1 MTPRR
6 LLVLAAAA
14 LAALGCERT
23 PVPPSATARPL
34 VVASFFTLWDFCRQV
49 TGERAEVV
57 SLVPPGVEPHDWEP
71 TPQDV
76 IQVRKARLFVY
87 NGAGFEQ
94 AADRLLKEIAGAG
107 PLPVNTTAGIALLE
121 AQERRAAA
129 PTRATRETRT
139 SGSTPCWRERKVE
152 AITAGLVQ
160 VDPEGPRRLHRARR
174 RLQGQARGAP
184 RGLPEAGLRECAR
197 RDVVTSHAAF
207 TYLARR
213 YRLEQVPVLGI
224 APESEPSPADL
235 ARLVRFARKAGVK
248 YIFFETLVSPKLAE
262 TLAREVGAK
271 TLILNPVE
279 GLTRRR
285 RRQAR
290 TTSPS
295 CARTWRISDG
305 ARMPLSICFVTC
317 THLARNLGER
327 RPRGAGAGAA
337 RSHRHA
343 AGLER
348 RGRAASTASARWCSA
363 RTGTITTRLT
373 PSSPGFARW
382 EAAGVRF

>member
-1 MTPRR
+1 MTAGRDAAI
-6 LLVLAAAA
+6 VTALAAALVFAGCDGSPAPPTA
-14 LAALGCERT
+14 LI
-23 PVPPSATARPL
+23 
-34 VVASFFTLWDFCRQV
+34 VVASVYPLYELTRHV
-49 TGERAEVV
+49 AGPHAEVV

-94 AADRLLKEIAGAG
+94 AADRLLKEIAGSG

-121 AQERRAAA
+121 APGHAHGGRDKDHARDPHVWLDPVLAQAQ
-129 PTRATRETRT
+129 
-139 SGSTPCWRERKVE
+139 VD

-160 VDPEGPRRLHRARR
+160 ADPEGRTGYAERAAAYKAKLAALHADF
-174 RLQGQARGAP
+174 
-184 RGLPEAGLRECAR
+184 EAGLRECAR

-279 GLTRRR
+279 GLTKEE
-285 RRQAR
+285 A
-290 TTSPS
+290 
-295 CARTWRISDG
+295 
-305 ARMPLSICFVTC
+305 
-317 THLARNLGER
+317 
-327 RPRGAGAGAA
+327 
-337 RSHRHA
+337 A
-343 AGLER
+343 AGKDYVALMRENLANLRTALECR
-348 RGRAASTASARWCSA
+348 
-363 RTGTITTRLT
+363 
-373 PSSPGFARW
+373 
-382 EAAGVRF
+382 